1 VQARQVQGTA
11 LHYILVT
18 PDGFTPEA
26 GYPLV
31 VLLHG
36 FGANMQDLASLAP
49 YIDETGYAYAFPNA
63 PFTVQLGPGYTGY
76 SWATGRPGMAPPD
89 PTAPD
94 VDELLEVFMSEVRTA
109 AGGAPGKAV
118 LGGFSQGGGLTLRF
132 GLPRPEQFGGLAV
145 LSGFFRDQEAVEQR
159 LPVERAQAVFVA
171 HGTQDGVVPIDG
183 GRATKAFLQGA
194 GYKFEYHEYP
204 MAHEISP
211 DEIEDLRR
219 WLHATLPP
227 IGA

>member
-1 VQARQVQGTA
+1 VDARQIDGTA
-11 LHYILVT
+11 LQYVLVT
-18 PDGFTPEA
+18 PEGFTAGA

-76 SWATGRPGMAPPD
+76 SWATGRPGMEPPASD
-89 PTAPD
+89 APD
-94 VDELLEVFMSEVRTA
+94 IDELLEVFMSEVRSET
-109 AGGAPGKAV
+109 GAEMGKAV

-145 LSGFFRDQEAVEQR
+145 LSGFFRDQETVGER
-159 LPVERAQAVFVA
+159 LPAERKQRIFVA
-171 HGTQDGVVPIDG
+171 HGTEDPTVAIEG
-183 GRATKAFLQGA
+183 GRATKAFLEGA
-194 GYKFEYHEYP
+194 GYEFEYHEYP
-204 MAHEISP
+204 IRHEISGP
-211 DEIEDLRR
+211 EIEDLKT
-219 WLHATLPP
+219 WLYATLPP
-227 IGA
+227 HA

>member
-1 VQARQVQGTA
+1 MQARQIDGTA
-11 LHYILVT
+11 LQYILVT
-18 PDGFTPEA
+18 PEDYTA
-26 GYPLV
+26 GAAYPLV

-76 SWATGRPGMAPPD
+76 SWATGRPGMEPPAAD
-89 PTAPD
+89 APD
-94 VDELLEVFMSEVRTA
+94 VDELLEVFMSEVRSET
-109 AGGAPGKAV
+109 GAEVGKAV

-145 LSGFFRDQEAVEQR
+145 LSGFFRDQETVGKR
-159 LPVERAQAVFVA
+159 LPAERKQRIFVA
-171 HGTQDGVVPIDG
+171 HGTEDPTVAIEG
-183 GRATKAFLQGA
+183 GRATKAFLEGA
-194 GYKFEYHEYP
+194 GYEFEYHEYP
-204 MAHEISP
+204 IRHEISGP
-211 DEIEDLRR
+211 EIEDLKA

-227 IGA
+227 HS